1 MAGKKYGFVL
11 AEKVPASYFALS
23 EAERE
28 APGKAFE
35 VLLTKYAGKVDL
47 VRRYWTRAFNAEV
60 SDVFV
65 MECDDMMDMHNL
77 IEDVHKA
84 LGADGNDPD
93 RFGKDVTI
101 WVGVNPD
108 AG

>member
-1 MAGKKYGFVL
+1 MAGKRFGVVMG
-11 AEKVPASYFALS
+11 ASVPGSYFALP

-35 VLLTKYAGKVDL
+35 QLLARYAGKIDF
-47 VRRYWTRAFNAEV
+47 VRRYWTRSFSAEV

-65 MECDDMMDMHNL
+65 IECDDLM
-77 IEDVHKA
+77 DVHNFNQEFTQLLSA
-84 LGADGNDPD
+84 GGDPE

-108 AG
+108 A